1 MINIF
6 KQNGF
11 VLIVSIKAVLVFI
24 TTLGGMLLVMPKLR
38 DIASTL
44 IVTKGGTSTKM
55 YSLMDNPDKVRKVH
69 NIPKPLVG
77 GIGMIIVVS
86 LSSII
91 FVPPDNINLRGYYSA
106 VIMLGVVGFLD
117 DFSDLHYSWKLIAQ
131 VMASS
136 IMIYYS
142 KTALSSFGD
151 LLSFG
156 SIDLGYFMFPVTVFC
171 TIGVIN
177 AINMIDGLDGLA
189 GGVSLIAFISFAIL
203 AFINGQIELMLL
215 SLALS
220 GSVLGFLKFN
230 WYPSTLFMG
239 DAGSFFLGFSLAFLS
254 ISITQGGYGI
264 VPPMAALMIL
274 AIPIADT
281 LTVMIKRMLRGK
293 SPFFADKTHL
303 HHMLLSFGLKINGS
317 VIVILAL
324 SLISSITAILGTVLK
339 VSDYNMFF
347 IFVIVFLVYFFA
359 MFSVKYD

>member
-1 MINIF
+1 M
-6 KQNGF
+6 
-11 VLIVSIKAVLVFI
+11 LIYSIKAVLVF
-24 TTLGGMLLVMPKLR
+24 TVTLVGMFLVLPKLR

-44 IVTKGGTSTKM
+44 IITKGGTSTKM
-55 YSLMDNPDKVRKVH
+55 YTLMDNPDQVRKMH

-117 DFSDLHYSWKLIAQ
+117 DFSDLHYRWKLIAQ
-131 VMASS
+131 VIASS

-142 KTALSSFGD
+142 KTVLVSFGD

-156 SIDLGYFMFPVTVFC
+156 PIDLGFFMLPVTVFC

-203 AFINGQIELMLL
+203 AFLNGQIELMLL

-220 GSVLGFLKFN
+220 GAVLGFLKFN
-230 WYPSTLFMG
+230 WHPSTLFMG
-239 DAGSFFLGFSLAFLS
+239 DAGSFFLGFSLAYLS
-254 ISITQGGYGI
+254 IDITQGGNGK
-264 VPPMAALMIL
+264 VPPVAALLIL
-274 AIPIADT
+274 AVPIADT
-281 LTVMIKRMLRGK
+281 LTVMIKRMLSGK

-303 HHMLLSFGLKINGS
+303 HHILLSFGLKIKGS
-317 VIVILAL
+317 VLIILAL
-324 SLISSITAILGTVLK
+324 SFISSLVAILGTVMK
-339 VSDYNMFF
+339 VSDHNMFLIF
-347 IFVIVFLVYFFA
+347 IVLFIVYFLA
-359 MFSVKYD
+359 AFSVKYD